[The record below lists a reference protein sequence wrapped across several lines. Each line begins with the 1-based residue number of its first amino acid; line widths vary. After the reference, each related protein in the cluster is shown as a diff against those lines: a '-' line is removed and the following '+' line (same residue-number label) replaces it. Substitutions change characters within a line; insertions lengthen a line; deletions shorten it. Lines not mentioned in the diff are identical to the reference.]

1 MQTNDYM
8 FISFG
13 AARRLRNFQRSG
25 ILPTFCVYKCA
36 SGMVHSE
43 FFIFTYLIQFLEHV

>member
-8 FISFG
+8 LIFFG
-13 AARRLRNFQRSG
+13 GAKRLRNFLRSG

-43 FFIFTYLIQFLEHV
+43 FFIFTYLVQFLGHV